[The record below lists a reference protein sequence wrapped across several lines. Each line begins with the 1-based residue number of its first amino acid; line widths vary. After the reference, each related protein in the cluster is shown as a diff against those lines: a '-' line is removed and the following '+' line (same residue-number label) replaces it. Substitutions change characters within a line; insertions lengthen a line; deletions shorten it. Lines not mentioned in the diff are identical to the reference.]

1 MPERLNKKVR
11 NLGEAMETKANFV
24 LIGAFALAGIIG
36 SLVFLLWL
44 AKVEVDR
51 QYSYYDVLFDN
62 VSGLGNAGDVR
73 FNGLVVGSVVGLA
86 LDPEDGS
93 KVRVRIEIAQETP
106 IRTDTVA
113 SLQSQGVT
121 GVSFVSLSG
130 GSQTADLLAEGGV
143 IRSVPSA
150 FQSVLEGAPELLQKA
165 VVLLED
171 INGLINEQ
179 NRAAVDTILEN
190 LASASG
196 RLDRSLASFETLS
209 GDLSLAAR
217 EVSGFTG
224 RLQALSDTAD
234 TTLTAA
240 TATLETA
247 QEAIGAARG
256 TIDRATGT
264 LDTLDQ
270 TLSSARTL
278 IDGDLAEV
286 LRQGTA
292 TAETLR
298 EGFARLEPVAAETLD
313 AATRTLS
320 QAEQSF
326 ASVNTLL
333 DGDLGGIIT
342 DLRGAVSVFTD
353 TLEKASGNIDTVSAE
368 VLRASEAAAGFATT
382 LEEIVGDNR
391 DRVSTFF
398 RLGLPEFLQLTEE
411 ARQLVSN
418 LDRFIDRVER
428 DPTRF
433 LLGTQGSEFSR

>member
-1 MPERLNKKVR
+1 
-11 NLGEAMETKANFV
+11 
-24 LIGAFALAGIIG
+24 
-36 SLVFLLWL
+36 
-44 AKVEVDR
+44 
-51 QYSYYDVLFDN
+51 
-62 VSGLGNAGDVR
+62 
-73 FNGLVVGSVVGLA
+73 
-86 LDPEDGS
+86 
-93 KVRVRIEIAQETP
+93 VRVRLEIAQETP
-106 IRTDTVA
+106 VRADTVA

-130 GSQTADLLAEGGV
+130 GSQTSDMLPEGGV

-190 LASASG
+190 LASATG
-196 RLDRSLASFETLS
+196 RLDRSLAGFETLS

-234 TTLTAA
+234 TTLTVA
-240 TATLETA
+240 TATLGSA

-270 TLSSARTL
+270 TLISARTL

-292 TAETLR
+292 TADSLR
-298 EGFARLEPVAAETLD
+298 EGFARLEPVATKALEV
-313 AATRTLS
+313 ATRTLGE
-320 QAEQSF
+320 AERSF
-326 ASVNTLL
+326 VSVNTLL

-353 TLEKASGNIDTVSAE
+353 TLENASGNIDTVSAE

>member
-270 TLSSARTL
+270 TLLSARTL

-353 TLEKASGNIDTVSAE
+353 TLEKPSGNIDTVSAE
-368 VLRASEAAAGFATT
+368 VLKASEAAAGFATT

>member
-1 MPERLNKKVR
+1 
-11 NLGEAMETKANFV
+11 METKANFV

-36 SLVFLLWL
+36 SLGFLLWL
-44 AKVEVDR
+44 AKVEVER
-51 QYSYYDVLFDN
+51 QYAYYDVLFDD

-86 LDPEDGS
+86 LDPDDPS
-93 KVRVRIEIAQETP
+93 KVRVRLEVAQETP
-106 IRTDTVA
+106 VRADTVA

-130 GSQTADLLAEGGV
+130 GSQTSEMLPEGEV
-143 IRSVPSA
+143 IRSEPSA

-171 INGLINEQ
+171 INTLVNDQ

-190 LASASG
+190 LASATG
-196 RLDRSLASFETLS
+196 RLDRSLAGFETLS

-217 EVSGFTG
+217 DVSGFAG
-224 RLQALSDTAD
+224 RLEALSQTAD
-234 TTLTAA
+234 TTLTTA

-247 QEAIGAARG
+247 REAIGAARG

-270 TLSSARTL
+270 TLASAKTL
-278 IDGDLAEV
+278 MEGDLVDV
-286 LRQGTA
+286 LQQGSA
-292 TAETLR
+292 TAKSLQ
-298 EGFARLEPVAAETLD
+298 EGFARLEPAATQTFE
-313 AATRTLS
+313 AATRTLGA
-320 QAEQSF
+320 AEQSF

-333 DGDLGGIIT
+333 EGDLGGIIT
-342 DLRGAVSVFTD
+342 EVRSAVTVFTD
-353 TLEKASGNIDTVSAE
+353 TLTKASANIDTISTE
-368 VLRASEAAAGFATT
+368 VLAASKAAAGFAKT
-382 LEEIVGDNR
+382 LEAVVGDNR
-391 DRVSTFF
+391 DRVSAFF

-411 ARQLVSN
+411 ARQLVGN

-433 LLGTQGSEFSR
+433 LLGTQGSEFRR

>member
-1 MPERLNKKVR
+1 
-11 NLGEAMETKANFV
+11 METKANFV

-196 RLDRSLASFETLS
+196 RLDRSLASFATLS

-270 TLSSARTL
+270 TLLSARTL

>member
-86 LDPEDGS
+86 LDPKDGS

-270 TLSSARTL
+270 TLLSARTL

>member
-270 TLSSARTL
+270 TLLSARTL